1 VPIHQLC
8 CFTHQCIT
16 YRIESGV
23 VITKAEAATLKE
35 WSKTALNIVE
45 TARRYVN
52 FAQDLLSEFN
62 TKVAQG
68 YTSLTE
74 SEAKILNDW
83 SKAALNVIETA
94 NDYASFVPAILRR
107 AIERLERYDNSLT
120 KEETDQLKEW
130 SNVAAGHMNRFFNA
144 LTERLQ
150 HNNIYLT
157 ENQIQALQEQIS
169 KAASLFIEKKK

>member
-1 VPIHQLC
+1 
-8 CFTHQCIT
+8 
-16 YRIESGV
+16 
-23 VITKAEAATLKE
+23 
-35 WSKTALNIVE
+35 
-45 TARRYVN
+45 
-52 FAQDLLSEFN
+52 
-62 TKVAQG
+62 
-68 YTSLTE
+68 
-74 SEAKILNDW
+74 
-83 SKAALNVIETA
+83 LNVIETA